1 MKYFGDN
8 NMNKFK
14 KILLIA
20 IIAACVAVT
29 ALGCTSTDKIDYS
42 KIESITVD
50 EASIADGFTVS
61 DFDISKVILNVKYLD
76 TVDELGSTV
85 TGETVQM
92 PATLSMV
99 KAEDKAKLSVAGTHS
114 ITLIY
119 RKYTIN
125 FQLTL
130 RDSQAGT
137 YKVVFL
143 DSDGNR
149 LGDPQNVAHGGR
161 AVQPALPTKEGY
173 SFVGW
178 RDRDTGSM
186 STFDNVQKDLTLEA
200 VYAANAYKVGY
211 YTKINGE
218 EELIVETNVPRGGNA
233 YDYVPEIPVKQGY
246 SNGRW
251 ENIDAMKNVNSEGL
265 KFYAIYDVDQVQA
278 TFRYMRFGTAYSS
291 HNVSYDVGS
300 EIKNPPEPSR
310 DGYKFVEWRVNGKK
324 IDFPYTIHTEVT
336 FEAIYISINEG
347 NKGLKYAETVDGV
360 EVIGFDGEET
370 VVVIP
375 KEVSFNGEIKEVVGI
390 RDGAFAGKN
399 IKEFAV
405 GDDNERFVT
414 EDNVLYGKDK
424 TVLYAYPAG
433 KADESFALL
442 GSVTEVRPYA
452 FHGAKNLTLIKL
464 NDNLVDIGDYAFAEC
479 KNLTEIDITK
489 SVVSIGEGA
498 FAVTSSDGK
507 LSRIGFDDA
516 FALTEIKDKA
526 FYGAAGVGGLALPS
540 SLTSL
545 GSSVFYGCKSLR
557 GVTALNNGH
566 FTVYEGALYDAAL
579 TTLYLYPAL
588 YGADAAAG
596 YGSTFSPQISLP
608 QSCNRIKSGA
618 FGYVRINSVV
628 ISGENTVMEEKAFDC
643 PTLRK
648 VFIDAESVTIS
659 RGTFGDFVSEDFGPE
674 IIANAAKLSNDCR
687 VALESIFRDKLKVC
701 DKNTWTQIRDF
712 ENDFIYEVYSYTET
726 ADNGSSVS
734 KDGIRILGSRQ
745 VTEDLYIPSTLGNV
759 SVTAIADYAFY
770 GDDFATK
777 IYLPSD
783 LKEIGV
789 RAFSNMANV
798 TDVTVNDTLTSV
810 GDYAFADC
818 PSLNFVRGGANMTD
832 VKYFGKAVF
841 ENTPFIKRTDVEF
854 LTVGCVLVKFTGF
867 TAEVTIPEN
876 VEFIAADA
884 FVNHGEI
891 TSISFAGNKI
901 KTVDGKAFQ
910 FCDGIREIKFPSSIR
925 KVASK
930 AFNSCKKLALV
941 SFSTIK
947 DDAGLNVAADAF
959 DDEVKVVYNDTEL
972 FTLTYRIDATDSFQ
986 SRGVVIVNAHKV
998 DNTSRLR
1005 FAGWF
1010 NDEEFASPA
1019 EFPMKL
1025 TGDKTVYA
1033 KWIGVSASS
1042 TGIVYRLTEDGTYA
1056 VTGYEGSDKYVII
1069 PDTYMGKAVQ
1079 IIDDGA
1085 FRNNKNIIN
1094 VELPRTRNFDGSWSS
1109 NLIKIG
1115 EDAFEG
1121 TAWYDNYNGDFVI
1134 IDDFLIKYKGKSSVI
1149 SIPDN
1154 VKKIAKG
1161 AFKDNDY
1168 IVKAVLPD
1176 TVTELDDDVFYGCTK
1191 LKTVVLSENLLSIG
1205 YKAFKGC
1212 TVLSEVNFEVCENLS
1227 SIAYDAFDG
1236 TLWLGS
1242 HVDPCVVI
1250 NGILYKYNGNAA
1262 STSLHIY
1269 NGIISIGERAFADNT
1284 ALRRVYIPQSVTNIG
1299 ESAFEN
1305 SYVEEVVLYAGG
1317 SGVTYIQ
1324 DRAFYNAKFLY
1335 QIDLTLARNLVYIG
1349 EYAFA
1354 ECSMLKSIEIPSETT
1369 TLSAHAFENSGL
1381 NKVTFAKGSKLTSV
1395 SAYAFSGCSS
1405 LFEVSFGGNSAL
1417 VSIGEYA
1424 FYNCSSLS
1432 YFNNSGGVL
1441 ESIGD
1446 YGFYGCSS
1454 LVKFYVN
1461 ENTLS
1466 SIGDNA
1472 LKDVGYTTGEDG
1484 FVVLGNILIGYEG
1497 YDTYITIPDNVTTIY
1512 NAAFEG
1518 NSRIKKVTFGENSSI
1533 RNVNSRAFFG
1543 CTGLSEINF
1552 PSSIN
1557 FVGDDVMTGT
1567 QWYNDKV
1574 RNGEEFIIISNTLVK
1589 YNGTTAKR
1597 VHIPDEVQVINKGAF
1612 DGSAVFDVAIGSNV
1626 LSIEDGA
1633 FANVDNATFPEWTIT
1648 ILNATPPV
1656 MKERSKLT
1664 AKNIII
1670 PSEDLRDI
1678 YRLDEGWY
1686 VQYDLVKVI
1695 AEYKVTYIIKEE
1707 EGEPIAEESLY
1718 ALYEEKQV
1726 STKTYEDRSYI
1737 FVGWYF
1743 DEGLT
1748 DAVTYPY
1755 ILTDDITLYAK
1766 CIDNSVGSNGD
1777 SFQTATSGDGKVIEL
1792 YVGEKDNKI
1801 VVIQSQG
1808 GGEITAIGSGWIR
1821 DEINGTHSRNGEEY
1835 VEDKVNGKY
1844 RRAGA
1849 FEGHTEL
1856 TEVYFATG
1864 SNVSVIG
1871 KDAFKGCINL
1881 EKIVFPASVKTIE
1894 SGAFENCTSLKEI
1907 VFTGDCDGLSLAEG
1921 AFKGCSSLEK
1931 ISLPSGLKKLGNKA
1945 FEGCVKLKDI
1955 FVKGEIA
1962 VSIGRDDRPFEI
1974 IEGMRIHIK
1983 ASSMSSY
1990 SATWEAYAA
1999 YLVGEETI

>member
-1 MKYFGDN
+1 
-8 NMNKFK
+8 MNKFR
-14 KILLIA
+14 KILLIT
-20 IIAACVAVT
+20 IIAVCVAST
-29 ALGCTSTDKIDYS
+29 ALGCTSDSTIDYS
-42 KIESITVD
+42 RIESITVD
-50 EASIADGFTVS
+50 ETSIADGFTVS
-61 DFDISKVILNVKYLD
+61 DFDISQVKLNVKYLD
-76 TVDELGSTV
+76 TVDEVGATV
-85 TGETVQM
+85 TGETVQI

-125 FQLTL
+125 FQLVL
-130 RDSQAGT
+130 RGVPAGT

-149 LGDPQNVAHGGR
+149 LGDPQNVAPGGR

-173 SFVGW
+173 SFLGW

-186 STFDNVQKDLTLEA
+186 TTFDNVQKDLTLEA
-200 VYAANAYKVGY
+200 VYAANSYKVEF
-211 YTKINGE
+211 YTKINGA
-218 EELIVETNVPRGGNA
+218 EELISEVSVPRGGNA
-233 YDYVPEIPVKQGY
+233 YDYAPAIPVKQGY

-251 ENIDAMKNVNSEGL
+251 EDTASMKNVNSDGL
-265 KFYAIYDVDQVQA
+265 KFYAVYDVDQVQA

-324 IDFPYTIHTEVT
+324 VDFPYTIYTEVT
-336 FEAIYISINEG
+336 FEAVYISINEG
-347 NKGLKYAETVDGV
+347 NKGLKYESTVDGV
-360 EVIGFDGEET
+360 EISGFDGEET

-390 RDGAFAGKN
+390 RDGAFKGKN

-405 GDDNERFVT
+405 GDDNERFIT
-414 EDNVLYGKDK
+414 EDNVLFNKDK
-424 TVLYAYPAG
+424 TVLYAYPTG
-433 KADESFALL
+433 KADASYALFD
-442 GSVTEVRPYA
+442 SVTEVRPYA
-452 FHGAKNLTLIKL
+452 FYGAENLTSIKL
-464 NDNLVDIGDYAFAEC
+464 NDNLADIGDYAFAEC

-498 FAVTSSDGK
+498 FSVTSSDGK

-516 FALTEIKDKA
+516 FALEEIKDKA
-526 FYGAAGVGGLALPS
+526 FYGAAGVSGIALPS
-540 SLTSL
+540 SLKSL

-557 GVTALNNGH
+557 GVTALNNGR
-566 FTVYEGALYDAAL
+566 FTVKEGALYDAKL

-596 YGSTFSPQISLP
+596 YGSTSSPQISLP
-608 QSCNRIKSGA
+608 QSCSVIKSGA
-618 FGYVRINSVV
+618 FGYVRISSVV
-628 ISGENTVMEEKAFDC
+628 ISGNTVIEEGAFDC

-659 RGTFGDFVSEDFGPE
+659 RSSFGDFVPE
-674 IIANAAKLSNDCR
+674 IIVNEDTLGDDCK
-687 VALESIFRDKLKVC
+687 ADLKSMFGKKVTVC

-712 ENDFIYEVYSYTET
+712 ENDFIYEVYEYTET

-734 KDGIRILGSRQ
+734 KNGIRILGTRQ

-770 GDDFATK
+770 GDDFVTK

-783 LKEIGV
+783 LKEIGE

-798 TDVTVNDTLTSV
+798 TDVTLNDTLTSV

-818 PSLNFVRGGANMTD
+818 PKLEFMRGGTNMTD
-832 VKYFGKAVF
+832 VEYFGKAVF
-841 ENTPFIKRTDVEF
+841 ENTAFIKRTDEEF

-867 TAEVTIPEN
+867 AAEVTIPEN
-876 VEFIAADA
+876 VEFIATDA

-891 TSISFAGNKI
+891 TSVSFAGDKI
-901 KTVDGKAFQ
+901 KTVDKDAFQ
-910 FCDGIREIKFPSSIR
+910 YCNGIREINFPSSIK

-930 AFNSCKKLALV
+930 AFNPCEKLVLVSISKVKDEALV
-941 SFSTIK
+941 I
-947 DDAGLNVAADAF
+947 ANDAF
-959 DDEVKVVYNDTEL
+959 GDGVQVVYNDTAV
-972 FTLTYRIDATDSFQ
+972 FTLTYKIDKNDSFQ
-986 SRGVVIVNAHKV
+986 ARGVVIVNAHEV
-998 DNTSRLR
+998 DNTSNSR

-1010 NDEEFASPA
+1010 TDEKYTSPA
-1019 EFPMKL
+1019 EFPMTL
-1025 TGDKTVYA
+1025 TEDKTVYA
-1033 KWIGVSASS
+1033 KWIGVNASS

-1056 VTGYEGSDKYVII
+1056 VSGYEGSDKYVII

-1079 IIDDGA
+1079 MIDDGA
-1085 FRNNKNIIN
+1085 FRNNKNIIDI
-1094 VELPRTRNFDGSWSS
+1094 ELPRTKNYDGSWSS
-1109 NLIKIG
+1109 NLMSIG

-1121 TAWYDNYNGDFVI
+1121 TTWYDNYNGDFVI
-1134 IDDFLIKYKGKSSVI
+1134 IDDFLIKYKGKSTVI
-1149 SIPDN
+1149 SIPNN
-1154 VKKIAKG
+1154 VRKIAEG
-1161 AFKDNDY
+1161 AFKNNGY

-1176 TVTELDDDVFYGCTK
+1176 TVTELDDDVFYGCVK
-1191 LKTVVLSENLLSIG
+1191 LETIVLSKNLLSIG
-1205 YKAFKGC
+1205 YNTFAGC
-1212 TVLSEVNFEVCENLS
+1212 SVLSEINFEVCENLS
-1227 SIAYDAFDG
+1227 SIAYNAFDG
-1236 TLWLGS
+1236 TSWLAS
-1242 HVDPCVVI
+1242 RVDPCVVI
-1250 NGILYKYNGNAA
+1250 NGILYKYNGNSVTA
-1262 STSLHIY
+1262 SLHIY
-1269 NGIISIGERAFADNT
+1269 NGVTSIGERAFAGNT

-1317 SGVTYIQ
+1317 SNVSYIQ

-1335 QIDLTLARNLVYIG
+1335 EIDLTLAKNLAYIG
-1349 EYAFA
+1349 KYAFA
-1354 ECSMLKSIEIPSETT
+1354 KCSMLKSIEIPGETVTISE
-1369 TLSAHAFENSGL
+1369 HAFENSGL
-1381 NKVTFAKGSKLTSV
+1381 NKVSFAKGSKLTSI

-1405 LFEVSFGGNSAL
+1405 LFEVSFIGNSAL

-1424 FYNCSSLS
+1424 FYNCSSLY
-1432 YFNNSGGVL
+1432 YFNNNGGVL

-1454 LVKFYVN
+1454 LTKFDVN

-1484 FVVLGNILIGYEG
+1484 FVVLGNILVGYEG

-1512 NAAFEG
+1512 NGAFEG
-1518 NSRIKKVTFGENSSI
+1518 NSRIKKVTFGANSSI
-1533 RNVNSRAFFG
+1533 RNINSRAFFG
-1543 CTGLSEINF
+1543 CTNLSDIDF

-1557 FVGDDVMTGT
+1557 FVGDDVMKGT
-1567 QWYNDKV
+1567 KWYNDKI
-1574 RNGEEFIIISNTLVK
+1574 RNGEEFIVISNTLIK

-1597 VHIPDEVQVINKGAF
+1597 VYIPDEVQVINKGAF
-1612 DGSAVFDVAIGSNV
+1612 DGSAVFDVVIGSNV

-1633 FANVDNATFPEWTIT
+1633 FVNVDNAAFAEWTIT
-1648 ILNATPPV
+1648 VSCSVPPV
-1656 MKERSKLT
+1656 MKESAKLT

-1670 PSEDLRDI
+1670 PSEDLRDM

-1686 VQYDLVKVI
+1686 VQYELVKVI
-1695 AEYKVTYIIKEE
+1695 TKHKVTYVVKEE
-1707 EGEPIAEESLY
+1707 EGEQIQEESLY
-1718 ALYEEKQV
+1718 ALYEEEQV

-1743 DEGLT
+1743 DA
-1748 DAVTYPY
+1748 DKNNAVTYPY
-1755 ILTDDITLYAK
+1755 VLTEDITLYAK
-1766 CIDNSVGSNGD
+1766 CSDNSEGSNGE
-1777 SFQTATSGDGKVIEL
+1777 SFQTAIDGDGKVIEL

-1801 VVIQSQG
+1801 VIIKSQG
-1808 GGEITAIGSGWIR
+1808 GVEITAIGSGWIV
-1821 DEINGTHSRNGEEY
+1821 DKENGTHSRNGDEY
-1835 VEDKVNGKY
+1835 IEDKVNGTY

-1856 TEVYFATG
+1856 TEVYFAIG
-1864 SNVSVIG
+1864 SAVSVIG
-1871 KDAFKGCINL
+1871 KDAFKDCVNL
-1881 EKIVFPASVKTIE
+1881 EKIVLPAGIKTIE
-1894 SGAFENCTSLKEI
+1894 SGAFENCSSLKEI
-1907 VFTGDCDGLSLAEG
+1907 VFTGDCKDLSIATG
-1921 AFKGCSSLEK
+1921 AFKNCSSLEK
-1931 ISLPSGLKKLGNKA
+1931 ITLPTGLVELGDKA
-1945 FEGCVKLKDI
+1945 FEGCSKLKDI
-1955 FVKGEIA
+1955 YVMSEKA
-1962 VSIGRDDRPFEI
+1962 VSIGREDRPFEI

-1983 ASSMSSY
+1983 ASAMSIY
-1990 SATWEAYAA
+1990 SATWEAYAE
-1999 YLVGEETI
+1999 YLVGEETVEEA

>member
-8 NMNKFK
+8 NMSKFK
-14 KILLIA
+14 KILLIT
-20 IIAACVAVT
+20 IIAVCVAAT
-29 ALGCTSTDKIDYS
+29 ALGCTSTDTIDYS
-42 KIESITVD
+42 RIESITVD

-85 TGETVQM
+85 TGETVPM

-125 FQLTL
+125 FQLVL
-130 RDSQAGT
+130 REVQAGT

-149 LGDPQNVAHGGR
+149 LGDPQNVAPGGR

-173 SFVGW
+173 SFIGW

-200 VYAANAYKVGY
+200 VYAANAYKVGF

-218 EELIVETNVPRGGNA
+218 EELISEVDVPRGGNA
-233 YDYVPEIPVKQGY
+233 YDYAPEIPVKQGY

-251 ENIDAMKNVNSEGL
+251 ENTDSMKNVNVEGL
-265 KFYAIYDVDQVQA
+265 KFYAIYDADQVQA

-291 HNVSYDVGS
+291 HNVSYAVGS

-324 IDFPYTIHTEVT
+324 VDFPYTIHTEVT
-336 FEAIYISINEG
+336 FEAVYISINEG
-347 NKGLKYAETVDGV
+347 NKGLKYASTVDGV

-390 RDGAFAGKN
+390 RDGAFKDKN

-405 GDDNERFVT
+405 GDDNERFIT
-414 EDNVLYGKDK
+414 EDNVLFSKDK
-424 TVLYAYPAG
+424 TVLYAYPVG
-433 KADESFALL
+433 KSDVRYALL
-442 GSVTEVRPYA
+442 DGVTEVRPYA
-452 FHGAKNLTLIKL
+452 FYGAENLASIEL

-507 LSRIGFDDA
+507 LNRIVFDDA
-516 FALTEIKDKA
+516 FALEEIKDKA
-526 FYGAAGVGGLALPS
+526 FYGASGVGGIALPS

-608 QSCNRIKSGA
+608 QSCNVIKSGA
-618 FGYVRINSVV
+618 FGYVRISSVV
-628 ISGENTVMEEKAFDC
+628 ISGTNTVIEEGAFDC

-659 RGTFGDFVSEDFGPE
+659 RGAFGDFVPE
-674 IIANAAKLSNDCR
+674 IIANAATLSNDCR
-687 VALESIFRDKLKVC
+687 VALESMFGDKVTAC
-701 DKNTWTQIRDF
+701 DKNTWMQIRDF
-712 ENDFIYEVYSYTET
+712 ENDFIYEIYSYTET
-726 ADNGSSVS
+726 AANGSIVS

-745 VTEDLYIPSTLGNV
+745 VTEDLYIPSTLGNI

-798 TDVTVNDTLTSV
+798 TDVTFNDTLTSV

-818 PSLNFVRGGANMTD
+818 LALKYVRGGANMND
-832 VKYFGKAVF
+832 VQYFGKAVF
-841 ENTPFIKRTDVEF
+841 ENTAFIERIDEEF

-867 TAEVTIPEN
+867 AAEVTVPEN

-891 TSISFAGNKI
+891 TSVNFAGDKI
-901 KTVDGKAFQ
+901 KTVDGNAFQ
-910 FCDGIREIKFPSSIR
+910 FCDGIQEIKFPSSIR

-930 AFNSCKKLALV
+930 AFNACDKLALV

-947 DDAGLNVAADAF
+947 DYAGLDVAADAF
-959 DDEVKVVYNDTEL
+959 DDGVEVVYNDTEL

-986 SRGVVIVNAHKV
+986 ARGVVIVNEHEV

-1010 NDEEFASPA
+1010 TDEGFTSPA

-1025 TGDKTVYA
+1025 TEDKTVYA

-1056 VTGYEGSDKYVII
+1056 VAGYEGSDKYVII

-1094 VELPRTRNFDGSWSS
+1094 IELPRTRNFDGSWSS
-1109 NLIKIG
+1109 NLIRIG

-1121 TAWYDNYNGDFVI
+1121 TTWYDNYNGDFVI
-1134 IDDFLIKYKGKSSVI
+1134 IDDFLIKYKGKSTVI

-1161 AFKDNDY
+1161 AFKNNGY

-1176 TVTELDDDVFYGCTK
+1176 TITELDDDVFYGCSK
-1191 LKTVVLSENLLSIG
+1191 LRTIVLSENLLSIG

-1212 TVLSEVNFEVCENLS
+1212 SVLSEVNFEVCENLS

-1236 TLWLGS
+1236 TLWLNS
-1242 HVDPCVVI
+1242 YVDPCVII
-1250 NGILYKYNGNAA
+1250 NGVLYKYNGNAA
-1262 STSLHIY
+1262 TTSLHIY
-1269 NGIISIGERAFADNT
+1269 NGVISIGERAFAGNA

-1305 SYVEEVVLYAGG
+1305 SYVEEIVLYAGG
-1317 SGVTYIQ
+1317 SNVTYIQ

-1335 QIDLTLARNLVYIG
+1335 GIDLTLARNLTYIG

-1354 ECSMLKSIEIPSETT
+1354 ECSMLKSIEIPAETVT
-1369 TLSAHAFENSGL
+1369 VSKHAFENSGL
-1381 NKVTFAKGSKLTSV
+1381 NKVTFARGSKLTSI

-1405 LFEVSFGGNSAL
+1405 LFEVGFGGNSAL
-1417 VSIGEYA
+1417 VDIGEYA
-1424 FYNCSSLS
+1424 FYNCSSLY
-1432 YFNNSGGVL
+1432 YFNNRGGVL

-1454 LVKFYVN
+1454 LTMFYVN

-1472 LKDVGYTTGEDG
+1472 LKDVGYATGEDG

-1497 YDTYITIPDNVTTIY
+1497 YDTYIVIPDNVTTIY
-1512 NAAFEG
+1512 NGAFEG

-1533 RNVNSRAFFG
+1533 RNVNSRAFFD
-1543 CTGLSEINF
+1543 CTNLSEINF

-1567 QWYNDKV
+1567 QWYNDKI
-1574 RNGEEFIIISNTLVK
+1574 RKGEEFIVISNTLVK

-1597 VHIPDEVQVINKGAF
+1597 VYIPNEVQVINKGAF

-1626 LSIEDGA
+1626 LSIKDGA
-1633 FANVDNATFPEWTIT
+1633 FANVDNVTFAEWTIT
-1648 ILNATPPV
+1648 ILGSVPPV
-1656 MKERSKLT
+1656 MKESAKLT
-1664 AKNIII
+1664 AKYIII
-1670 PSEDLRDI
+1670 PSEDLRDM
-1678 YRLDEGWY
+1678 YRLDESWY

-1695 AEYKVTYIIKEE
+1695 TEYKVNYAIKAE

-1748 DAVTYPY
+1748 NAVTYPY

-1777 SFQTATSGDGKVIEL
+1777 SFQTSTDGDGKVIEL

-1801 VVIQSQG
+1801 VVIKSQG
-1808 GGEITAIGSGWIR
+1808 GGEVTAIGSGWIR
-1821 DEINGTHSRNGEEY
+1821 DEINGTHSRNGDEY
-1835 VEDKVNGKY
+1835 IEDKVNGKY

-1849 FEGHTEL
+1849 FEGHAEL
-1856 TEVYFATG
+1856 TEVYFAAG
-1864 SNVSVIG
+1864 SSVSVIG
-1871 KDAFKGCINL
+1871 KDAFKDCTNL
-1881 EKIVFPASVKTIE
+1881 EKIVLPTSVKTIE
-1894 SGAFENCTSLKEI
+1894 SGAFENCASLKEI
-1907 VFTGDCDGLSLAEG
+1907 VFTGDCDGLSLAAG
-1921 AFKGCSSLEK
+1921 AFKDCSSLEK
-1931 ISLPSGLKKLGNKA
+1931 ITLPAGLEKLADKT

-1962 VSIGRDDRPFEI
+1962 VSIGREDRPFEI

-1983 ASSMSSY
+1983 ASAMSSY
-1990 SATWEAYAA
+1990 SATWEAYAE
-1999 YLVGEETI
+1999 YLVGEATVEEA